1 MRHRLT
7 VFWAALVLIG
17 LLTGLLLAAG
27 GSFRPSRPEGRASFG
42 DLKSTPGSSEPGVP
56 LSSSEEPLQTG
67 ADGVFLIAADDEV
80 GRRPERRVGIGH
92 RHACLLYTSQQR
104 PKMGKTGLDVFF
116 R

>member
-80 GRRPERRVGIGH
+80 GRRPERRVGI
-92 RHACLLYTSQQR
+92 
-104 PKMGKTGLDVFF
+104 
-116 R
+116 